1 MVGFLCSA
9 GPGGSRFF
17 LEKIMMRK
25 NEKVALK
32 DEVVEKIK
40 SSKALV
46 FADYKGV
53 TVKEIERVRKS
64 LRETGSRWQIL
75 KKSILNVALSEV
87 GIPVNARKLDGQ
99 VGVAFSSDEV
109 AAAKVIAQHV
119 KENKD
124 TKLSIVGGSLE
135 MKALSVEE
143 VRALAKLP
151 SRDELRATLAGTLQ
165 ASVAGFVRTLSGTYG
180 GFVRVLNAVAESKK

>member
-1 MVGFLCSA
+1 
-9 GPGGSRFF
+9 
-17 LEKIMMRK
+17 MMRK
-25 NEKVALK
+25 NEKRALK
-32 DEVVEKIK
+32 DGVVEKIK

-53 TVKEIERVRKS
+53 TVKELEGMRRK

-87 GIPVNARKLDGQ
+87 GIPVNARELEGQ

-109 AAAKVIAQHV
+109 SAAKVIAQHI
-119 KENKD
+119 KENKE

-135 MKALSVEE
+135 AKGLSVEE
-143 VRALAKLP
+143 VKALAKLP
-151 SRDELRATLAGTLQ
+151 SRDELRAKLAGTLQ
-165 ASVAGFVRTLSGTYG
+165 APIAGFVRTLSGTYG